1 MRERTFQASAV
12 AFLLGLVISLVWSF
26 VHAPGF

>member
-26 VHAPGF
+26 MHAPGF

>member
-12 AFLLGLVISLVWSF
+12 AFLLGLIISFVWSF
-26 VHAPGF
+26 VHGF

>member
-26 VHAPGF
+26 VHVPGF